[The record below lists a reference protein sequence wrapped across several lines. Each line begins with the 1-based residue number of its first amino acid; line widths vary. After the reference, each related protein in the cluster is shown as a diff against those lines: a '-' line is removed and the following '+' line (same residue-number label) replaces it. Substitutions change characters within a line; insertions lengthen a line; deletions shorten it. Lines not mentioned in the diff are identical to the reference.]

1 MKSLSLNRDRFE
13 AILMLTPS
21 IILVG
26 IFVYGFIA
34 QTGWNSLTDWEGLS
48 TAVEVNFIGLDN
60 YDQLFTGLL
69 DVRFR
74 QSLVNTF
81 FFTLFFMLGCL
92 GLGMFLAVLIDQG
105 IRFESTFRILFL
117 FPMALS
123 FIVTGT
129 VWRWLFNPIGGI
141 NALPTIFGLEPLEIR
156 WITDRTQIW
165 QFNWQDLPMM
175 AAVAVILVMV
185 FFTIRYWRQGV
196 KRASLIAAGIG
207 VATLA
212 FVLLGGINLIPVPEF
227 EETHGFNLALIGII
241 IAAVWQMSGYT
252 MAMYLAGIRG
262 IPEELREAA
271 YVDGASEIQV
281 YRKIIL
287 PMLQPITLAA
297 MIVLGHI
304 SLKIFDLI
312 FVIAGPDNATTDV
325 PGILMFTTAFRAN
338 QFAKGAAIAIVML
351 LMVAVVIVPYLTT
364 TLRSEEEL

>member
-1 MKSLSLNRDRFE
+1 
-13 AILMLTPS
+13 
-21 IILVG
+21 
-26 IFVYGFIA
+26 
-34 QTGWNSLTDWEGLS
+34 
-48 TAVEVNFIGLDN
+48 
-60 YDQLFTGLL
+60 
-69 DVRFR
+69 
-74 QSLVNTF
+74 
-81 FFTLFFMLGCL
+81 
-92 GLGMFLAVLIDQG
+92 
-105 IRFESTFRILFL
+105 
-117 FPMALS
+117 
-123 FIVTGT
+123 
-129 VWRWLFNPIGGI
+129 
-141 NALPTIFGLEPLEIR
+141 
-156 WITDRTQIW
+156 
-165 QFNWQDLPMM
+165 MM